1 MSNNN
6 DNNSLSINDMVIKVV
21 PWNPDNKNLKN
32 ITNKLLSESNVRKS
46 IRSLADSDGKKIAKS
61 IREPKLLSFRLVDDP
76 KKINQP
82 SPKVQQSYVATY
94 YDYDN
99 NRSFIMR
106 GQLNEKV
113 PKEILDSKH
122 QPLPNSNEFNDA
134 VKILVEKRAEV
145 GKDIKMNKL
154 RTYRPMPPLIMEE
167 NEVGE
172 IERTLSVGLL
182 STENNKLKKNEII
195 GVNMVTQTIIT
206 FENDAPPTSRANESI
221 CGIPY
226 TQQDTAMQG
235 ETGQAKVT
243 VKKNGKLLWDFI
255 VTRPAASSG
264 INGSGIELQF
274 VNFRGKRILRR
285 AGVPILNVKYDND
298 ACGPFRDWQW
308 EEGMIEA
315 NGIDVAPGFRL
326 CPTPAKTILDNKNDA
341 GSFLGVAIYVHNEEV
356 VLVSEME
363 AGWYRYVSEW
373 RLHVNG
379 TIRPRFG
386 FDAVE
391 DSCVCNTHHHHVY
404 WRLNFDVDNS
414 KKNIVREFN
423 DPPLSSGSKWHT
435 IKYEIKRKRD
445 PSHQRKWLV
454 KNPDTDKGYMIS
466 PGPNDGIADTFAR
479 GDLWFLRYRDSQLD
493 DGIEAT
499 GPPFEALL
507 DNFVNQERIKDKDL
521 VVWYAAHFDHTVSDQ
536 DNDDDDD
543 ATGHIVGPDLVP
555 YE

>member
-99 NRSFIMR
+99 NRSLIMR

-454 KNPDTDKGYMIS
+454 KNPDTDKGYMIN

-521 VVWYAAHFDHTVSDQ
+521 VVWYAAHFDHTVSDH

>member
-454 KNPDTDKGYMIS
+454 KNPDRDKGYMIN

-521 VVWYAAHFDHTVSDQ
+521 VVWYAAHFDHTVSDH

>member
-172 IERTLSVGLL
+172 IERTISVGLL

-454 KNPDTDKGYMIS
+454 KNPDTDKGYMIN

-521 VVWYAAHFDHTVSDQ
+521 VVWYAAHFDHTVSDH
-536 DNDDDDD
+536 DNDDDD

>member
-1 MSNNN
+1 MMSDGNN
-6 DNNSLSINDMVIKVV
+6 DNNSLSINDILIKVV

-32 ITNKLLSESNVRKS
+32 IINKLFSESNVRKS
-46 IRSLADSDGKKIAKS
+46 IRVLADSDGKKIAKS
-61 IREPKLLSFRLVDDP
+61 SRKPKLLSFRLVDDP

-99 NRSFIMR
+99 NRSLIMR

-134 VKILVEKRAEV
+134 VKILVEKRPEV
-145 GKDIKMNKL
+145 GKDIKKNKL

-274 VNFRGKRILRR
+274 VNYRGKRILRR

-356 VLVSEME
+356 VIVSEME

-435 IKYEIKRKRD
+435 NKYEIKRKRD

-454 KNPDTDKGYMIS
+454 KNPDTDKGYMIN

-479 GDLWFLRYRDSQLD
+479 GDLWFLRYRDSR
-493 DGIEAT
+493 A
-499 GPPFEALL
+499 
-507 DNFVNQERIKDKDL
+507 
-521 VVWYAAHFDHTVSDQ
+521 
-536 DNDDDDD
+536 
-543 ATGHIVGPDLVP
+543 
-555 YE
+555 

>member
-454 KNPDTDKGYMIS
+454 KNPDTDKGYMIN

-521 VVWYAAHFDHTVSDQ
+521 VVWYAAHFDHTVSDH
-536 DNDDDDD
+536 DNDDDD

>member
-326 CPTPAKTILDNKNDA
+326 CPTPAKTILDNRNDA

-454 KNPDTDKGYMIS
+454 KNPDTDKGYMIN

-521 VVWYAAHFDHTVSDQ
+521 VVWYAAHFDHTVSDH
-536 DNDDDDD
+536 DNDDDD

>member
-99 NRSFIMR
+99 NRSLIMR

-454 KNPDTDKGYMIS
+454 KNPDTDKGYMIN

-521 VVWYAAHFDHTVSDQ
+521 VVWYAAHFDHTVSDH
-536 DNDDDDD
+536 DNDDDD

>member
-454 KNPDTDKGYMIS
+454 KNPDTDKGYMIN

-521 VVWYAAHFDHTVSDQ
+521 VVWYAAHFDHTVSDH

>member
-454 KNPDTDKGYMIS
+454 KNPDTDKGYMIN

-521 VVWYAAHFDHTVSDQ
+521 VVWYAAHFDHTVSDH
-536 DNDDDDD
+536 DGDDDDD